1 MKKLLKLRGALYVM
15 LSVIFIAGCLAAC
28 GSDDEDE
35 GTTIGEDFYGTY
47 CYTYDNIYL
56 YYTFDR
62 DKTGRY
68 ELVNKKG
75 ITSSYAEYTYSFKG
89 NTIKLKGVKMNTDGV
104 VDPNWTTTLEY
115 RGGYV
120 FWGEQQYQKIY

>member
-1 MKKLLKLRGALYVM
+1 M
-15 LSVIFIAGCLAAC
+15 
-28 GSDDEDE
+28 
-35 GTTIGEDFYGTY
+35 
-47 CYTYDNIYL
+47 

-115 RGGYV
+115 RGGYI